1 MAKNSSSFNP
11 LQEKGLPLDKQT
23 RSWRDLTALQYNKQ
37 EVHPYTRTRIIAMN
51 GIEVD
56 AAIFKHMMARMT
68 PDLELKKAL
77 AVTRRIE
84 QQQQKA
90 VSGLVPGN
98 ETTLENTIGYE
109 QVAVDLTAWCARN
122 EPDAYMR
129 QAYEFALLEDF
140 DHLYRYANML
150 DLQAGT
156 MKAENIVGRLTEI
169 MPGRPTV
176 AEHRHPIDSIRRPMD
191 MKKAAPITIVNV
203 MTLVAAE
210 QQTMNFYMNVA
221 NQYEDPVLRG
231 LYTEIG
237 MIEEQHVSHYESLLD
252 PTCSW
257 LMCMVMHEYHEC
269 WLYHAFLEQEVE
281 PRVKKLWE
289 MHLDMELGHLQ
300 AAVELYKKFAKDD
313 PAGFL
318 PKEVPAPLTFESNV
332 EYIRQVIEQQVPLT
346 ADGPEFVPVDSLGK
360 DHRYHAYQ
368 EEVNAGMVPSQEV
381 VKKHI
386 GKAGEDYRF
395 VTAPHPL
402 KRFQDRKAVPEY

>member
-1 MAKNSSSFNP
+1 MAKSSSFNP
-11 LQEKGLPLDKQT
+11 LQEKGMPLDKQT
-23 RSWRDLTALQYNKQ
+23 RSWRDLTAFQYKKQ

-68 PDLELKKAL
+68 QEPELKKAL

-90 VSGLVPGN
+90 VSGVIPGN
-98 ETTLENTIGYE
+98 ETILENTIGYE

-122 EPDAYMR
+122 EPDSYMR

-150 DLQAGT
+150 DMQSGT
-156 MKAENIVGRLTEI
+156 MKAETIVGKLTEI

-176 AEHRHPIDSIRRPMD
+176 AEHRHPFDSICRPMD
-191 MKKAAPITIVNV
+191 MKTAAPVTIMNV
-203 MTLVAAE
+203 MSLVAAE

-221 NQYEDPVLRG
+221 NRYEDPTLRG

-252 PTCSW
+252 PSCTW

-269 WLYHAFLEQEVE
+269 WLYHAFMEQEVE
-281 PRVKKLWE
+281 PRVKKMWE

-300 AAVELYKKFAKDD
+300 AAVELYKKFGKDD
-313 PAGFL
+313 PAAFL
-318 PKEVPAPLTFESNV
+318 PKDMPVPLTFESNV
-332 EYIRQVIEQQVPLT
+332 EYVRKVIEEQVQLT
-346 ADGPEFVPVDSLGK
+346 ADGTEFVPVDSLAG
-360 DHRYHAYQ
+360 DHRYHAYRAQ
-368 EEVNAGMVPSQEV
+368 VNAGMVPSQEV

-386 GKAGEDYRF
+386 SQKGEDYRF
-395 VTAPHPL
+395 ATAAHPV
-402 KRFQDRKAVPEY
+402 KRFQDRKTVPEY